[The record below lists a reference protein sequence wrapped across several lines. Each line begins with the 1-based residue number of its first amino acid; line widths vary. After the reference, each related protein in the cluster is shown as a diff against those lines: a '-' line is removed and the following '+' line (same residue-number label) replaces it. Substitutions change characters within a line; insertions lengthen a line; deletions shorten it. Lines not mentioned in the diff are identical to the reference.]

1 MSIPRVKICG
11 ITNPEDALQ
20 AVAAGADAL
29 GFVFYPPSPR
39 AVDPGTVRDIT
50 AALPPF
56 VTTVGLFVNS
66 TVTEV
71 LETMA
76 AARLQVVQWH
86 GEWPLDP
93 DGWSGYPLIRA
104 VPVKD
109 ESALQGLEFSEARA
123 VLLDAWHEHL
133 YGGSGVCFDW
143 QLVQQLRITKPLI
156 LAGGLNPGNV
166 AKAIRQVRPYGVDV
180 SSGVERD
187 PGRKDPEKVSQFIQ
201 QVRLSQENHF
211 GDG

>member
-11 ITNPEDALQ
+11 ITNPEDAFQ

-39 AVDPGTVRDIT
+39 AVDPATVREIT

-66 TVTEV
+66 PVAEV

-76 AARLQVVQWH
+76 AARLQVIQWH
-86 GEWPLDP
+86 GELPLQA
-93 DGWSGYPLIRA
+93 DGWGGYPLIRA

-109 ESALQGLEFSEARA
+109 ESALQGVEFSAARA

-133 YGGSGVCFDW
+133 HGGSGVCFDW
-143 QLVQQLRITKPLI
+143 QLVQQLGITKPLI
-156 LAGGLNPGNV
+156 LAGGLTPGNV
-166 AKAIRQVRPYGVDV
+166 VQAIRQVHPYAVDV
-180 SSGVERD
+180 SSGVERE

-201 QVRLSQENHF
+201 QVKQL
-211 GDG
+211 